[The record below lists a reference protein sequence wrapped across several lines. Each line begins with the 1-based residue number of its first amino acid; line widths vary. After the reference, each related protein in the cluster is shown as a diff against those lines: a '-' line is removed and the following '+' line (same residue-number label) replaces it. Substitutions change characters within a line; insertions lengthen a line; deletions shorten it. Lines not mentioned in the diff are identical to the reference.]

1 MVDLE
6 EALVEEMERMGV
18 ETEIRAKGTVVVA
31 ITLMAALL
39 VLAVAVLVR

>member
-6 EALVEEMERMGV
+6 EALVEEMWRMWV
-18 ETEIRAKGTVVVA
+18 ETEIWAKGTVVVA
-31 ITLMAALL
+31 ITLATVL